1 MMMQAVSALAM
12 SAAPVWAEVVTC
24 DMDGDPLSFAIDRS
38 QFSPPVDTNDPP
50 RQAATVVQFGGE
62 RFSATPFLIGDTRGF
77 EAEGLDG
84 ATTLFVM
91 QSDGT
96 AVLSDRRAG
105 LRITGTCT
113 IREDEQ

>member
-1 MMMQAVSALAM
+1 MVQAVSALAM

-24 DMDGDPLSFAIDRS
+24 DMDSGPLRFAIDRS
-38 QFSPPVDTNDPP
+38 QFSPPVDANDPP
-50 RQAATVVQFGGE
+50 RQAATVVQFGE
-62 RFSATPFLIGDTRGF
+62 RRFPATPFLIADTRGF
-77 EAEGLDG
+77 EAEGLNG
-84 ATTLFVM
+84 TTTLFVM

-105 LRITGTCT
+105 LRVTGTCT